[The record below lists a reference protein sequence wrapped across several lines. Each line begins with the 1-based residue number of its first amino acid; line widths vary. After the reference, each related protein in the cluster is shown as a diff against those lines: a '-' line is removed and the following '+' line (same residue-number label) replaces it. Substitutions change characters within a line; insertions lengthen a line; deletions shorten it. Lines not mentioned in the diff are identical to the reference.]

1 MEAAQRRPA
10 GEPPPPLAH
19 LPLQLPAELRLLRHS
34 CAVIAQITPRPPCAP
49 PSRVGAAPLDTKP
62 SQTCTFLNKY
72 LILKRRCGG
81 TDALKPDR
89 GPGLSSPPRS
99 ARSSRERSS
108 SSEETSRHASGSVHS
123 SSSSLTAAP
132 LASSGGN
139 LGFVDVCGNAPPPKS
154 EAQSAF
160 RWDGDT
166 PPTDLCPVTTSTLTC
181 FVECNHPW
189 TFDVGGRPQSQ
200 ICRPP
205 LAP

>member
-19 LPLQLPAELRLLRHS
+19 LPLQLAPELRLLHHS
-34 CAVIAQITPRPPCAP
+34 CAVIAQITHRPPCAP
-49 PSRVGAAPLDTKP
+49 PSRVGAAPLDMKP

-123 SSSSLTAAP
+123 SSSLTAAP
-132 LASSGGN
+132 LASSGET
-139 LGFVDVCGNAPPPKS
+139 L
-154 EAQSAF
+154 
-160 RWDGDT
+160 
-166 PPTDLCPVTTSTLTC
+166 DLWM
-181 FVECNHPW
+181 FVETLRLQRAKLNQRSNGTETRLPQ
-189 TFDVGGRPQSQ
+189 TSVLSRPQ
-200 ICRPP
+200 P
-205 LAP
+205 

>member
-19 LPLQLPAELRLLRHS
+19 LPLQLAAELRLLRHS

-123 SSSSLTAAP
+123 SSSLTAAP
-132 LASSGGN
+132 LASSGGKPWICGCLWKRSPSKERSSISVPMGRRHASHRPLSCHDLDLN
-139 LGFVDVCGNAPPPKS
+139 LLCGM
-154 EAQSAF
+154 
-160 RWDGDT
+160 
-166 PPTDLCPVTTSTLTC
+166 
-181 FVECNHPW
+181 
-189 TFDVGGRPQSQ
+189 
-200 ICRPP
+200 
-205 LAP
+205 